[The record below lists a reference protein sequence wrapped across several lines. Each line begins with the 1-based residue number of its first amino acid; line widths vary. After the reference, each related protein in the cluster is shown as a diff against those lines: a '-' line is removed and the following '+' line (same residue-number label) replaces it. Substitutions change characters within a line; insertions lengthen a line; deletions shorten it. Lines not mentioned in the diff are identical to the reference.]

1 MVDSQQRDIELKWQK
16 IWQEKEIFK
25 PKVDNTKEKFF
36 ITVAYPYANSAMHI
50 GHGRTF
56 TMADILARYNRAL
69 GKNVLYPMAF
79 HISGTP
85 VLAVADAIAKGDKK
99 QIEMTRDAISDYISD
114 KGAQDELIESFCNP
128 YKIADFF
135 SSKIEETF
143 NTIGLGID
151 WSRQFSTGND
161 IYKKFIEWQYKKLY
175 ELQLENSMRTTELL
189 KAQKESEKRNQ
200 ELVQG
205 QKDIKR
211 SAIVE
216 TILTMV
222 NTVNYDFAKLV
233 NDAGEAY
240 KKLHPEG
247 SSDELGGI
255 LKSIQDKLKLYS
267 DNSSLEFSFDEQGKK
282 IIIFK
287 NRDEV

>member
-175 ELQLENSMRTTELL
+175 ELGILVRGKYPILYSVLDENAVGED
-189 KAQKESEKRNQ
+189 
-200 ELVQG
+200 
-205 QKDIKR
+205 DIK
-211 SAIVE
+211 
-216 TILTMV
+216 
-222 NTVNYDFAKLV
+222 
-233 NDAGEAY
+233 DADIDV
-240 KKLHPEG
+240 
-247 SSDELGGI
+247 S
-255 LKSIQDKLKLYS
+255 KLYES
-267 DNSSLEFSFDEQGKK
+267 KRK
-282 IIIFK
+282 INK
-287 NRDEV
+287 L